1 MKFTF
6 FDTETTGLQ
15 TRFDYALT
23 FSAKTYDQ
31 SFTLIDEIN
40 LQTGLKPGLIPSIFA
55 LATNKLKIT
64 DLRNSNM
71 SYFEMTREIHN
82 YLMKHTPS
90 YIIGHNSLSFD
101 REILRSQFYQCLL
114 PVYICQTMGNQ
125 EADSLHLA
133 RSAYTFSPTSLK
145 VSMNDKGKPDFRLES
160 LSSANQLDHT
170 NAHEA
175 ESDVLACVGLLNK
188 IKKNDP
194 KFFEDC
200 LQMTSK
206 KGIEQFI
213 NQNLVFCH
221 SPFYDQKLLLT
232 NCLKYGS
239 GYFIYDLKFDPDDYL
254 DLSAK
259 ELAKIVRKKSSPFY
273 FIKNNK
279 MPILLDLSY
288 IKYIQYDISEE
299 MLFERAQKIRAN
311 KSFKDALQLAAD
323 LTEKDWPEGATV
335 EEKIFSG
342 GFPEQ
347 FDQNLMKVFHNSDWN
362 ERAII
367 ASHFEDP
374 RFTELANR
382 LIFEE
387 NRSLL
392 SANVINQVEKDIH
405 NKLHVNDNQPRS
417 LHQAIAD
424 FETFKE
430 KNPGVDSTPLTQYE
444 QFLKAI

>member
-1 MKFTF
+1 
-6 FDTETTGLQ
+6 
-15 TRFDYALT
+15 
-23 FSAKTYDQ
+23 
-31 SFTLIDEIN
+31 
-40 LQTGLKPGLIPSIFA
+40 
-55 LATNKLKIT
+55 
-64 DLRNSNM
+64 
-71 SYFEMTREIHN
+71 
-82 YLMKHTPS
+82 
-90 YIIGHNSLSFD
+90 
-101 REILRSQFYQCLL
+101 
-114 PVYICQTMGNQ
+114 
-125 EADSLHLA
+125 
-133 RSAYTFSPTSLK
+133 
-145 VSMNDKGKPDFRLES
+145 
-160 LSSANQLDHT
+160 
-170 NAHEA
+170 
-175 ESDVLACVGLLNK
+175 
-188 IKKNDP
+188 
-194 KFFEDC
+194 
-200 LQMTSK
+200 
-206 KGIEQFI
+206 
-213 NQNLVFCH
+213 
-221 SPFYDQKLLLT
+221 
-232 NCLKYGS
+232 
-239 GYFIYDLKFDPDDYL
+239 
-254 DLSAK
+254 
-259 ELAKIVRKKSSPFY
+259 
-273 FIKNNK
+273 

-288 IKYIQYDISEE
+288 IKFIQYDISEE
-299 MLFERAQKIRAN
+299 VLFERAKKIRAN

-367 ASHFEDP
+367 ASQFEDP
-374 RFTELANR
+374 RFTQLANR

>member
-64 DLRNSNM
+64 DLRNPNM

-90 YIIGHNSLSFD
+90 YIIGHNSLTFD

-133 RSAYTFSPTSLK
+133 RSAYTFSPTSIK

-175 ESDVLACVGLLNK
+175 ESDVQCTPVG
-188 IKKNDP
+188 
-194 KFFEDC
+194 
-200 LQMTSK
+200 
-206 KGIEQFI
+206 
-213 NQNLVFCH
+213 
-221 SPFYDQKLLLT
+221 
-232 NCLKYGS
+232 
-239 GYFIYDLKFDPDDYL
+239 
-254 DLSAK
+254 
-259 ELAKIVRKKSSPFY
+259 
-273 FIKNNK
+273 
-279 MPILLDLSY
+279 
-288 IKYIQYDISEE
+288 
-299 MLFERAQKIRAN
+299 
-311 KSFKDALQLAAD
+311 
-323 LTEKDWPEGATV
+323 
-335 EEKIFSG
+335 
-342 GFPEQ
+342 
-347 FDQNLMKVFHNSDWN
+347 
-362 ERAII
+362 
-367 ASHFEDP
+367 
-374 RFTELANR
+374 
-382 LIFEE
+382 
-387 NRSLL
+387 
-392 SANVINQVEKDIH
+392 
-405 NKLHVNDNQPRS
+405 
-417 LHQAIAD
+417 
-424 FETFKE
+424 
-430 KNPGVDSTPLTQYE
+430 
-444 QFLKAI
+444 